1 MDFDGR
7 ISKNPIPIKKN
18 QRSTAKWTG
27 GRRKNHGRRISVH
40 YTIARNHERGVFR
53 MIESNNGH
61 LEPEDFI
68 TEMKNRNMSIDDL
81 ILLYKQYE
89 RYNSMSR
96 REVERALTEQ

>member
-1 MDFDGR
+1 M
-7 ISKNPIPIKKN
+7 IK
-18 QRSTAKWTG
+18 
-27 GRRKNHGRRISVH
+27 
-40 YTIARNHERGVFR
+40 
-53 MIESNNGH
+53 SNNGH

-81 ILLYKQYE
+81 ILLYEQYK